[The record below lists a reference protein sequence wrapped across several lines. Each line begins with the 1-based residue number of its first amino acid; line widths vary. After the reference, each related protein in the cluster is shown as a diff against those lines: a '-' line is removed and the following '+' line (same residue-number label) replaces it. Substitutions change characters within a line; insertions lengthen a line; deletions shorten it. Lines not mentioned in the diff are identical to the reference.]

1 MEAVVEGSALF
12 GMAAQSGG
20 AEPGGADSIPRRSLG
35 WPHLRP
41 VGVGA
46 LRTDLILRY
55 LRPHR
60 RTVLQGML
68 ALVAVNLLSVAIPL
82 LVRRVVDDL
91 QDGFQLQ
98 DVLRQALL
106 IGLLATLM
114 AGIRLLSRMLV
125 FGVGRQVEADLKQRI
140 FDHLL
145 RQEPGWVQT
154 TGSGEVIS
162 RATSDVEN
170 VRRLLGFAVLSLTN
184 TALAYALTLPAML
197 SIDPWLSL
205 AAVGLY
211 PLMLITVRLFGGR
224 MMRQQRRQQ
233 EALAGLS
240 DLIQEDLSGIS
251 AIKIYGQEP
260 TEQAAFAGRNGI
272 YRDAALGLART
283 RSTLFPLLEGIS
295 SISLL
300 LLLALGSGQ
309 LESGRLSI
317 GDLVAL
323 ILYVE
328 RLVFPTALLG
338 FTLNTF
344 QTGQVSLE
352 RVEQLLR
359 RRPLIETPTSPQPAA
374 QPAAGAV
381 EACGLTVRYPDAAAP
396 ALVDVS
402 FRIEPGELVAVVGPV
417 GCGKT
422 TLARALGR
430 MVNVGNGQ
438 LWLDG
443 VDVTRL
449 SLAELRRQVALVPQ
463 EGYLFTASLADNL
476 RYGEPD
482 ASLERVEAA
491 AEQARLAADIR
502 GFPDGY
508 QTLVGERG
516 ITLSGGQRQRTAL
529 GRALL
534 IEAPLLVLD
543 DALASVD
550 NTTAAEILR
559 TIRSQGRRGRTVVMI
574 SHQLSAAAACDRVL
588 VLEGG
593 RLVQQGPHRELLE
606 QPGAYRRLWAREQ
619 ASEEL
624 RATA

>member
-1 MEAVVEGSALF
+1 
-12 GMAAQSGG
+12 MAA
-20 AEPGGADSIPRRSLG
+20 
-35 WPHLRP
+35 LR
-41 VGVGA
+41 A
-46 LRTDLILRY
+46 DLILRY

-60 RTVLQGML
+60 RTVLQGVA
-68 ALVAVNLLSVAIPL
+68 ALVVVNLLGVSIPL
-82 LVRRVVDDL
+82 LVRRVIDDL
-91 QDGFQLQ
+91 QEGFELR
-98 DVLRQALL
+98 DVLLMALL
-106 IGLLATLM
+106 LAALATVM
-114 AGIRLLSRMLV
+114 GSMRLLSRLLV
-125 FGVGRQVEADLKQRI
+125 FGVGRKVEADLKQQI
-140 FDHLL
+140 FDHVL
-145 RQEPGWVQT
+145 RQEPGWVQS

-251 AIKIYGQEP
+251 AIKIYGQESI
-260 TEQAAFAGRNGI
+260 EQAAFAGRNRV

-323 ILYVE
+323 ILFVE

-344 QTGQVSLE
+344 QTGQVSLD

-359 RRPLIETPTSPQPAA
+359 RQPLIVSPTDPQP
-374 QPAAGAV
+374 PAPRPRGAI
-381 EACGLTVRYPDAAAP
+381 EARGLTVRYPDAPRP

-402 FRIEPGELVAVVGPV
+402 FRVRPGELVAVVGPV

-430 MVNVGNGQ
+430 MVEIDPGQ

-443 VDVTRL
+443 VDITRL
-449 SLAELRRQVALVPQ
+449 RLEDLRRQVALVPQ
-463 EGYLFTASLADNL
+463 EGYLFTATLADNL
-476 RYGEPD
+476 RYGEPE
-482 ASLERVEAA
+482 APLETVEAVA
-491 AEQARLAADIR
+491 TEARLEGDIR

-529 GRALL
+529 ARAMLVN
-534 IEAPLLVLD
+534 APLLVLD

-550 NTTAAEILR
+550 NTTAAQILR
-559 TIRSQGRRGRTVVMI
+559 TIRGQGEQGRTVLMI

-588 VLEGG
+588 VLEDG
-593 RLVQQGPHRELLE
+593 RLVQQGSHEELLAV
-606 QPGAYRRLWAREQ
+606 QGTYRRLWAREQ
-619 ASEEL
+619 VGEEL
-624 RATA
+624 RSGA

>member
-1 MEAVVEGSALF
+1 
-12 GMAAQSGG
+12 MAA
-20 AEPGGADSIPRRSLG
+20 RRLG
-35 WPHLRP
+35 
-41 VGVGA
+41 
-46 LRTDLILRY
+46 LIRRY

-60 RTVLQGML
+60 RTVLHGVV
-68 ALVAVNLLSVAIPL
+68 ALVVVNLLSVSLPL
-82 LVRRVVDDL
+82 LVRAVINDL
-91 QDGFQLQ
+91 QDGFAVS
-98 DVLRQALL
+98 DVLREAAL
-106 IGLLATLM
+106 IVALATLM
-114 AGIRLLSRMLV
+114 GGVRLWSRMLV

-140 FDHLL
+140 FSHML
-145 RQEPGWVQT
+145 RQEPGWVQR

-197 SIDPWLSL
+197 AIDPWLSL

-211 PLMLITVRLFGGR
+211 PLMLLTVRLFGGR

-233 EALAGLS
+233 QSLASLS
-240 DLIQEDLSGIS
+240 DLVQEDLSGIS
-251 AIKIYGQEP
+251 AIKIYGQET
-260 TEQAAFAGRNGI
+260 TERQAFAERNRA
-272 YRDAALGLART
+272 YRDDALQLART

-295 SISLL
+295 SVSLL

-352 RVEQLLR
+352 RVEELLQ
-359 RRPLIETPTSPQPAA
+359 RRPRIESPAEPLPAA
-374 QPAAGAV
+374 ARPGASATPGCGAAIEARDLTIRYDGA
-381 EACGLTVRYPDAAAP
+381 ERDALRGL
-396 ALVDVS
+396 S
-402 FRIEPGELVAVVGPV
+402 FKLQPGELVAVVGPV

-430 MVNVGNGQ
+430 MVEVPAGQ
-438 LWLDG
+438 LFLDG
-443 VDVTRL
+443 RDVTAL
-449 SLAELRRQVALVPQ
+449 GLKNLREQVAFVPQ

-482 ASLERVEAA
+482 ADQQRVEQAA
-491 AEQARLAADIR
+491 LQARLEGDIR

-508 QTLVGERG
+508 RTLVGERG

-534 IEAPLLVLD
+534 VEAPLLVLD

-550 NTTAAEILR
+550 NNTAAEILA
-559 TIRSQGRRGRTVVMI
+559 SVRRQNDRTVLMI
-574 SHQLSAAAACDRVL
+574 SHQLSAAAACDRIL
-588 VLEGG
+588 VLEDG
-593 RLVQQGPHRELLE
+593 RLVQQGHHRDLVA
-606 QPGAYRRLWAREQ
+606 QSGTYRRLWEREQ
-619 ASEEL
+619 AEQQLS
-624 RATA
+624 RAA

>member
-1 MEAVVEGSALF
+1 MSA
-12 GMAAQSGG
+12 
-20 AEPGGADSIPRRSLG
+20 PRF
-35 WPHLRP
+35 
-41 VGVGA
+41 A
-46 LRTDLILRY
+46 LILRY

-60 RTVLQGML
+60 RTLVFGAL

-82 LVRRVVDDL
+82 LVRRVIDDL
-91 QDGFQLQ
+91 QDGFSMG
-98 DVLRQALL
+98 DVLGEGAL
-106 IGLLATLM
+106 IMGLATVMGLV
-114 AGIRLLSRMLV
+114 RLISRMLV
-125 FGVGRQVEADLKQRI
+125 FGVGRQVEASLKQRI

-145 RQEPGWVQT
+145 LQEPGWVQS

-184 TALAYALTLPAML
+184 TALAYGLTLPAMV
-197 SIDPWLSL
+197 SIDPLLSL
-205 AAVGLY
+205 AALALF
-211 PLMLITVRLFGGR
+211 PSMLIVVRLFGGR
-224 MMRQQRRQQ
+224 MMGQTRRQQ
-233 EALAGLS
+233 EALAQLTE
-240 DLIQEDLSGIS
+240 LVQEDLSGIG
-251 AIKIYGQEP
+251 AIKIYGQEA
-260 TEQAAFAGRNGI
+260 TEQQAFSQRNRH

-300 LLLALGSGQ
+300 LLLALGSGL
-309 LESGRLSI
+309 LEQGRLSI

-352 RVEQLLR
+352 RVEALLNR
-359 RRPLIETPTSPQPAA
+359 RSQVSSPANPQP
-374 QPAAGAV
+374 PARPARGAV
-381 EACGLTVRYPDAAAP
+381 EARHLTIRYDGSQRPVLDD
-396 ALVDVS
+396 LS
-402 FRIEPGELVAVVGPV
+402 FRIEAGELVAVVGPV

-430 MVNVGNGQ
+430 MVEVPAGQ
-438 LWLDG
+438 LFLDG
-443 VDVTRL
+443 VDVTAL
-449 SLAELRRQVALVPQ
+449 TLGDLRQSVALVPQ

-476 RYGEPD
+476 RYGDP
-482 ASLERVEAA
+482 EAA
-491 AEQARLAADIR
+491 MVQVEEAARQARLEGDIK

-508 QTLVGERG
+508 GTLVGERG

-534 IEAPLLVLD
+534 VEAPLLVLD

-559 TIRSQGRRGRTVVMI
+559 SVRQQQRRTVLMI
-574 SHQLSAAAACDRVL
+574 SHQLSAAAACDRIL
-588 VLEGG
+588 VIEAG
-593 RLVQQGPHRELLE
+593 RLVQQGSHQELVE
-606 QPGAYRRLWAREQ
+606 QAGPYRRLWEREQ
-619 ASEEL
+619 VERLQVA
-624 RATA
+624 

>member
-1 MEAVVEGSALF
+1 
-12 GMAAQSGG
+12 
-20 AEPGGADSIPRRSLG
+20 
-35 WPHLRP
+35 
-41 VGVGA
+41 
-46 LRTDLILRY
+46 
-55 LRPHR
+55 
-60 RTVLQGML
+60 
-68 ALVAVNLLSVAIPL
+68 
-82 LVRRVVDDL
+82 LVRGVVDDL
-91 QDGFQLQ
+91 QDGFALS

-106 IGLLATLM
+106 IGVLASLM
-114 AGIRLLSRMLV
+114 AGVRLISRMLV

-145 RQEPGWVQT
+145 LQEPGWVQT

-197 SIDPWLSL
+197 AIDPWLSL

-211 PLMLITVRLFGGR
+211 PLMLIVVRLFGGR

-240 DLIQEDLSGIS
+240 DLVQEDLSGIS

-260 TEQAAFAGRNGI
+260 TEQAAFAGRNKV
-272 YRDAALGLART
+272 YRDAALNLART

-295 SISLL
+295 SLSLL

-309 LESGRLSI
+309 LESGRLTI

-323 ILYVE
+323 ILFVE

-352 RVEQLLR
+352 RVEDLLSR
-359 RRPLIETPTSPQPAA
+359 TPRIVSPAVPVAVPAL
-374 QPAAGAV
+374 QRGRVAAR
-381 EACGLTVRYPDAAAP
+381 GLTIHYPGAARP
-396 ALVDVS
+396 ALADVS
-402 FRIEPGELVAVVGPV
+402 FAIEPGELVAVVGPV

-430 MVNVGNGQ
+430 LVEVPQGQ
-438 LWLDG
+438 LLIDG
-443 VDVTRL
+443 VDVTD
-449 SLAELRRQVALVPQ
+449 LALEELRRQVALVPQ
-463 EGYLFTASLADNL
+463 EGFLFTSSLADNL
-476 RYGEPD
+476 RYGDP
-482 ASLERVEAA
+482 AAPLSQVERVAR
-491 AEQARLAADIR
+491 QARLEGDIK

-534 IEAPLLVLD
+534 LEAPLLVLD

-550 NTTAAEILR
+550 NTTAAEILQSVR
-559 TIRSQGRRGRTVVMI
+559 QQSGMAGGRTVLMI
-574 SHQLSAAAACDRVL
+574 SHQLSAAAGADRVL
-588 VLEGG
+588 VLENG
-593 RLVQQGPHRELLE
+593 RLVQQGLHQDLLSVE
-606 QPGAYRRLWAREQ
+606 GTYRRLWERQQ
-619 ASEEL
+619 AAQQL
-624 RATA
+624 QGPVVLPRI

>member
-1 MEAVVEGSALF
+1 
-12 GMAAQSGG
+12 MAAIRFG
-20 AEPGGADSIPRRSLG
+20 
-35 WPHLRP
+35 
-41 VGVGA
+41 
-46 LRTDLILRY
+46 LIQRY
-55 LRPHR
+55 LRPYR
-60 RTVLQGML
+60 RTVLLGVA
-68 ALVAVNLLSVAIPL
+68 ALVVVNLLSVTIPL
-82 LVRRVVDDL
+82 MVRGVIDDL
-91 QDGFQLQ
+91 QDGFTYS
-98 DVLRQALL
+98 DVLRQAG
-106 IGLLATLM
+106 IIVLLATVM
-114 AGIRLLSRMLV
+114 GGVRLLSRMLV
-125 FGVGRQVEADLKQRI
+125 FGVGRQVEAQLKQKI
-140 FDHLL
+140 FDHML
-145 RQEPGWVQT
+145 RQEPGWVQS

-197 SIDPWLSL
+197 AIDPLLSL

-211 PLMLITVRLFGGR
+211 PLMLVTVRLFGGR

-233 EALAGLS
+233 EALGELS

-251 AIKIYGQEP
+251 AIKIYGQER
-260 TEQAAFAGRNGI
+260 TEREAFERRNKR
-272 YRDAALGLART
+272 YRDDALQLART

-352 RVEQLLR
+352 RVEELLR
-359 RRPLIETPTSPQPAA
+359 RTPRIQSPATPRPVPQRTGS
-374 QPAAGAV
+374 QAAGI
-381 EACGLTVRYPDAAAP
+381 EACGLTLRYPDAERNT
-396 ALVDVS
+396 LKDVS
-402 FRIEPGELVAVVGPV
+402 FRLSPGELVAVVGPV

-430 MVNVGNGQ
+430 MVEVPEGQ
-438 LWLDG
+438 LFLDG
-443 VDVTRL
+443 TDITAL
-449 SLAELRRQVALVPQ
+449 ELEQLRQQVALVPQ
-463 EGYLFTASLADNL
+463 EGYLFTATLADNL
-476 RYGEPD
+476 RYGDPD
-482 ASLERVEAA
+482 ADQSRVEQA
-491 AEQARLAADIR
+491 AEQARLAADVR
-502 GFPDGY
+502 GFPDRY
-508 QTLVGERG
+508 DTLVGERG

-534 IEAPLLVLD
+534 VQAPLLVLD

-550 NTTAAEILR
+550 NNTAAEILSS
-559 TIRSQGRRGRTVVMI
+559 IRGQQDRTVLMI
-574 SHQLSAAAACDRVL
+574 SHQLSAAAACDRIL
-588 VLEGG
+588 VLDEG
-593 RLVQQGPHRELLE
+593 RLVQEGHHNALLE
-606 QPGAYRRLWAREQ
+606 QPGTYRRLWEREQ
-619 ASEEL
+619 AEEQL
-624 RATA
+624 SRVA

>member
-1 MEAVVEGSALF
+1 
-12 GMAAQSGG
+12 MAAL
-20 AEPGGADSIPRRSLG
+20 RLG
-35 WPHLRP
+35 
-41 VGVGA
+41 
-46 LRTDLILRY
+46 LIRRY

-60 RTVLQGML
+60 RTVLIGIGV
-68 ALVAVNLLSVAIPL
+68 LVVVNLLSVALPL
-82 LVRRVVDDL
+82 LVRGVIDDL
-91 QDGFQLQ
+91 QDGFSFS
-98 DVLRQALL
+98 DVLRQAAL
-106 IGLLATLM
+106 IIGLATLM
-114 AGIRLLSRMLV
+114 GGMRLWSRMLV
-125 FGVGRQVEADLKQRI
+125 FGVGRKVEADLKQRI
-140 FDHLL
+140 FEHML

-197 SIDPWLSL
+197 AIDPLLSL
-205 AAVGLY
+205 AALGLY
-211 PLMLITVRLFGGR
+211 PLMLLTVRLFGGR
-224 MMRQQRRQQ
+224 MMRQQRQQ
-233 EALAGLS
+233 QQSLAKLS

-251 AIKIYGQEP
+251 AIKIYGQET
-260 TEQAAFAGRNGI
+260 TERQAFAERNRS
-272 YRDAALGLART
+272 YRDDALLLART

-295 SISLL
+295 SVSLL

-323 ILYVE
+323 ILFVE

-352 RVEQLLR
+352 RVEELLQR
-359 RRPLIETPTSPQPAA
+359 QPTIQSPARAVPPPPRSSGCGA
-374 QPAAGAV
+374 AV
-381 EACGLTVRYPDAAAP
+381 EARGLSVRYAGAERDA
-396 ALVDVS
+396 LNGVS
-402 FRIEPGELVAVVGPV
+402 FRLAPGELVAVVGPV

-430 MVNVGNGQ
+430 MVEVPADQ
-438 LWLDG
+438 LFIDG
-443 VDVTRL
+443 ADVTSL
-449 SLAELRRQVALVPQ
+449 SLADLRRQVALVPQ

-476 RYGEPD
+476 RYGEPQ
-482 ASLERVEAA
+482 AGQEAVERAA
-491 AEQARLAADIR
+491 IQARLEGDIR

-508 QTLVGERG
+508 STLVGERG

-534 IEAPLLVLD
+534 MDAPLLVLD

-550 NTTAAEILR
+550 NNTAAEILA
-559 TIRSQGRRGRTVVMI
+559 SVRRQNDRTVLMI
-574 SHQLSAAAACDRVL
+574 SHQLSAAAACDRIL
-588 VLEGG
+588 VLENGQ
-593 RLVQQGPHRELLE
+593 LVQQGHHSELV
-606 QPGAYRRLWAREQ
+606 GSSGTYRRLWEREQ
-619 ASEEL
+619 AEQQLS
-624 RATA
+624 RAA